1 MKTLSSTDIK
11 DLILHPNKY
20 NINYTS
26 TYLELWN
33 KGNSVTTV
41 NDNHVYKTIYDPNPY
56 LYEMPTSAAFSGFTS
71 SNKIGI
77 YNMGWHFYCN
87 YDGTGPTMFMSAMG
101 VRYPDV
107 GYYNYGVYQTSTPS
121 SSTTCI
127 NLNFGAEY
135 IYTNNTRDS
144 RYQGQNIWP
153 TLEK

>member
-1 MKTLSSTDIK
+1 MF
-11 DLILHPNKY
+11 
-20 NINYTS
+20 
-26 TYLELWN
+26 
-33 KGNSVTTV
+33 V

-87 YDGTGPTMFMSAMG
+87 YDGTGPTVFMSAMG